1 MFGSKKR
8 NNPIKLTKLSSLIA
22 EKLEVG
28 GDVYFAEG
36 LRIDGKVQ
44 GKVVN
49 REGEAGLL
57 VVSVN
62 GRVEG
67 DVHAYDAV
75 INGMIEGD
83 LRVEH
88 FLELQSQARVIGNIT
103 YRQLQMDCGAAVQ
116 GQLVAMDEQV
126 ETQSDKV
133 LPFAAAEQA

>member
-22 EKLEVG
+22 EKLEVR

-75 INGMIEGD
+75 INGTIEGD
-83 LRVEH
+83 LHVEH

-116 GQLVAMDEQV
+116 GQLVAVDEQA
-126 ETQSDKV
+126 ESQSDKV
-133 LPFAAAEQA
+133 LPFAAAEHA